1 MDNIFTY
8 AVIAF
13 TSLFTLMDPLGVMPV
28 FLEMTD
34 GLENKERRHIA
45 FKACLVTCLLLL
57 LFAVSGK
64 FLFQFFGISTN
75 GFRIVGGIIIF
86 KIGYDMLQARLTNIK
101 MNDSERGSCSYNDNI
116 TITPLAIPLL
126 CGPGAIATVITL
138 MQDAP
143 DNVSKMVMLGVIV
156 FTCFVSFVI
165 LCASTSLLRI
175 LGKTGNNVIM
185 RLMGLILM
193 VIAVECFISGMRPIL
208 TDIIAQ
214 AVN

>member
-13 TSLFTLMDPLGVMPV
+13 TSIFTLMDPLGVMPV

-34 GLENKERRHIA
+34 GLKNSERRRIA
-45 FKACLVTCLLLL
+45 FKACTVTCLLLL

-86 KIGYDMLQARLTNIK
+86 KIGYDMLQARLTNMK
-101 MNDSERGSCSYNDNI
+101 MNDSERGSYSDNI
-116 TITPLAIPLL
+116 TVTPLAIPLL

-143 DNVSKMVMLGVIV
+143 DNISKMVMLGVIV
-156 FTCFVSFVI
+156 FTSLVSFVI

-208 TDIIAQ
+208 TDIISR
-214 AVN
+214 AVAG